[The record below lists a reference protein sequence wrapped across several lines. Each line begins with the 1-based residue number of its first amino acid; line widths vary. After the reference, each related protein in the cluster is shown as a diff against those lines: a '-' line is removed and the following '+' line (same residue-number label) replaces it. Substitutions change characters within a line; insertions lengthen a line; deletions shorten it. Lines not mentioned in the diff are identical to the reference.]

1 MSVAIDIDSKYFDSI
16 LDICSLFLSFILF
29 YYFTLILF
37 DFIFFL
43 VFVSCRSLNNN
54 GCYQQLNNSNHPP
67 ISTITNNTTSTKG
80 GKSTMELVHAYG
92 SSSVWG

>member
-16 LDICSLFLSFILF
+16 LDIGSLFLSFILI

-43 VFVSCRSLNNN
+43 FLCLA
-54 GCYQQLNNSNHPP
+54 G
-67 ISTITNNTTSTKG
+67 
-80 GKSTMELVHAYG
+80 A
-92 SSSVWG
+92 